1 MKEKRVDC
9 GQLLSARW
17 GGDQEQRKVHSR
29 SESSGEAPRLIRMP
43 IVISPSRIGLAQSRP
58 ASLNF
63 CIDSWPCLQRS
74 SSSLIHHPIFTL
86 LSNDHFPTFTHGI
99 AGLREHLQAAH
110 FPFSI
115 AFSLHLFLLH
125 VAASLPRLF
134 SCRLPLHPPTRLI
147 RPPWARWRTG
157 RDLPSALSRT
167 WRHQAKGKPST
178 AAASRKMTPAT

>member
-17 GGDQEQRKVHSR
+17 GGDQEQRKVHSH

-43 IVISPSRIGLAQSRP
+43 SVISPSRIGLAQSRP

-110 FPFSI
+110 FRFLSLSHFI
-115 AFSLHLFLLH
+115 FFFFTWLRLSRAFSHADCHFTLRHASSDHLGQDGGQEETCH
-125 VAASLPRLF
+125 QH
-134 SCRLPLHPPTRLI
+134 CRGLGATKQK
-147 RPPWARWRTG
+147 AG
-157 RDLPSALSRT
+157 RQRQQQVE
-167 WRHQAKGKPST
+167 R
-178 AAASRKMTPAT
+178 